1 MYDYY
6 IVPIYYTI
14 STKQVNSNLINTI
27 WNFDICKISEIETS
41 IDLNQKNSNYK
52 ILIIWCLNTY
62 LKKENLK
69 SIQVKNILH
78 DIYSWH
84 PIVPVLCKYLFPLNS
99 IQAILKQSRLQ
110 CRFLRALCIYIYI
123 FTPACDTLLRLSL
136 PVSINGGPFPFS
148 LPGWH
153 SAK

>member
-1 MYDYY
+1 MDSLLCTIIISFRY
-6 IVPIYYTI
+6 ITRI

-41 IDLNQKNSNYK
+41 IDLNQKNFNYK
-52 ILIIWCLNTY
+52 IIWCLNTY

-110 CRFLRALCIYIYI
+110 YRFLRALCIYIYI
-123 FTPACDTLLRLSL
+123 HTRLWYAFKTISPSEHQWWAFPLLPPRL
-136 PVSINGGPFPFS
+136 
-148 LPGWH
+148 
-153 SAK
+153 A

>member
-69 SIQVKNILH
+69 SIQVQNILH
-78 DIYSWH
+78 LMKSNRSCF
-84 PIVPVLCKYLFPLNS
+84 V
-99 IQAILKQSRLQ
+99 Q
-110 CRFLRALCIYIYI
+110 I
-123 FTPACDTLLRLSL
+123 FIST
-136 PVSINGGPFPFS
+136 
-148 LPGWH
+148 
-153 SAK
+153 